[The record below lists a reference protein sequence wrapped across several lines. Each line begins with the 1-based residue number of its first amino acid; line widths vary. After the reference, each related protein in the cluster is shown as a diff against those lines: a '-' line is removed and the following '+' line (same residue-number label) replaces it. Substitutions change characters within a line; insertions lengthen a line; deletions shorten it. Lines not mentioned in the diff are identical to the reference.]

1 MLLRVEP
8 SESFTA
14 SREVFVSP
22 FDVGAGLVDAVSAA
36 LSVDAFEVL
45 IFDEDF
51 DEWRVPESLH
61 ELEAAGSVQVHGA
74 PQHHTRRGKPVIFQC
89 HSHRGVRCRP
99 GGSCILGSFRCT
111 GERRDVHGR
120 RAEGVA

>member
-22 FDVGAGLVDAVSAA
+22 LDVGAGLVDAVSAA

-74 PQHHTRRGKPVIFQC
+74 PQPVIFQC